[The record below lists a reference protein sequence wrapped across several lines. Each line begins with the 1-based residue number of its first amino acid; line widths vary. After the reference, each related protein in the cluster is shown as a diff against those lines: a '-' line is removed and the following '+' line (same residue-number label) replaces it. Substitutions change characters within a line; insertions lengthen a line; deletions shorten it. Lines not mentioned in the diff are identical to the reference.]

1 MTTATQ
7 KGKPTD
13 VQPIARDAILEQ
25 YGSMLMA
32 VPLAEDD
39 DGSGII
45 AGILSANTPDA
56 LNMDSGLPAAEDM
69 LGKLLKV
76 ERIERRE
83 STLEDNTL
91 GYYLIARGVEGP
103 HQTPFVF
110 GTGSV
115 GITAVLVKLWAHGW
129 LPAVVEVQKA
139 AKATKAGRNP
149 LNLHVHSVPGA

>member
-13 VQPIARDAILEQ
+13 VQPVARDAILEQ
-25 YGSMLMA
+25 YAPMLMA

-45 AGILSANTPDA
+45 AAILTANTPEA
-56 LNMDSGLPAAEDM
+56 LNTGTKLPDAEAM
-69 LGKLLKV
+69 IGKTLRIDK
-76 ERIERRE
+76 IERRE
-83 STLEDNTL
+83 SDLEDNTL

-103 HQTPFVF
+103 RQEPFVF

-129 LPAVVEVQKA
+129 LPAVVEVRKA
-139 AKATKAGRNP
+139 AKATKAGRYP
-149 LNLHVHSVPGA
+149 LNLHVVSVPGA